1 MILSLIPVAAAMVA
15 MPIEILAAHDEHRIA
30 VIAVM
35 EVAVWR
41 VHEIG
46 TTNHDD
52 ATHERVRGADA
63 YRDVDSGLRC
73 TGCSA

>member
-15 MPIEILAAHDEHRIA
+15 MPIEILAAHDEHR
-30 VIAVM
+30 IAVM